1 MKTVAS
7 RLMLGAALLIVAGLV
22 LGFASAGG
30 AQSHRSYANAKTLLT
45 QAGMDH
51 VRGIQ
56 HPSRHA
62 IVSLP
67 LALRGCAAWLRGAS
81 LSGYINALVC
91 DSHTSALEA
100 QAYIVKTGHLDG
112 SGLETAIN
120 DNLFFIVIAPT
131 QHTADRLTA
140 AVSGT

>member
-1 MKTVAS
+1 M
-7 RLMLGAALLIVAGLV
+7 
-22 LGFASAGG
+22 
-30 AQSHRSYANAKTLLT
+30 
-45 QAGMDH
+45 
-51 VRGIQ
+51 
-56 HPSRHA
+56 
-62 IVSLP
+62 SLP

-140 AVSGT
+140 AVSGS